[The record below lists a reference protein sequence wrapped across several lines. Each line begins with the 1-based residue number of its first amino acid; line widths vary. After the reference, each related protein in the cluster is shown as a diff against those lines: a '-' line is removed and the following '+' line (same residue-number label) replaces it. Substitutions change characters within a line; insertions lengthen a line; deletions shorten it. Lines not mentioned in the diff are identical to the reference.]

1 MTLTNQVIQRT
12 DFSTQELFVYVQRI
26 NSCSRRLLSGFV
38 CYAQMQL
45 VVSLSELTTEQGE

>member
-1 MTLTNQVIQRT
+1 MTLTNQEIQRT
-12 DFSTQELFVYVQRI
+12 DFSTQELFVYVQRM

-45 VVSLSELTTEQGE
+45 VVSLSELTAEQGE